1 MMKVR
6 QINKIHEF
14 KFSYKDLIQR
24 SSVNSGPGLVLF
36 LGGLL
41 AKTAWAMHQE
51 ASVASSSAVNAHKL
65 PSTHGVAEP
74 DQSIEEKGQTA
85 AQSHADAS
93 TSALAVPQATAE
105 HAALASQANHSEDS
119 ADPGRDP
126 QGLQV
131 AALDAVPKEVTA
143 SQPELA
149 AVKLTVDLSDLN
161 LGTVHQLPTIT
172 VPLPEYLA
180 PAPAITALEGPESY
194 LKWLGLFVGGGTA
207 GAWTDFAAG
216 VVSSSTT
223 IGGYAIDGALYNS
236 VVYRYDSAKSSSNYT
251 DIFGDGSVYDYVW
264 GGSAGLRYTTSAGAY
279 YALPTSG
286 GSGGAIK
293 VMASTSSYDMG
304 WDSSMTYGF
313 NTPLIMSSPYD
324 TGTGQVV
331 NPFTTLIQ
339 GLLGDTTAPTNA
351 EITAAASKVSAAFG
365 LSTYYSSLGITSASE
380 LLYFNPLD
388 YTSSSVSTTKNAAIA
403 MQAQAIQ
410 IVATISGG
418 TQAVLAQNT
427 SMDEVSV
434 TKAILSSLVSYVDS
448 NYAAGVD
455 LSSATVIDS
464 LMSSVTADD
473 SSGSSATV
481 YLSDQALSTIAAV
494 NDYVYLNSTD
504 TSLTEAYAVQL
515 QLMKNTDYS
524 DAAFE
529 ALSNVV
535 IDASNGDTILAL
547 TFTSTAMGAKVN
559 NIMSSLVADP
569 MIKIDLSSIS
579 YTTGDSLVV
588 SDLTNTYEHTFSTA
602 ELKAGI
608 TAGYITFNLSD
619 LESSGVSL
627 SLSEAETFVV
637 KAYLNKSGSTVDG
650 SGYLA
655 FMQNTTGNNIAYISG
670 TPTGTATEDS
680 STTASGTLT
689 VTDTDSGED
698 VFATPS
704 SLVGSYGTFTFTT
717 AGAWTYTLDS
727 TNATIQALGAGVT
740 TTDTL
745 TVYSADGTDSQK
757 ITVTITGVNDAS
769 TISGTSTASLTET
782 NAVQSATGTLSVSD
796 VDSNNTTTFVAQTNA
811 AGSNGYGKFTVTTA
825 GVWTYTMN
833 SAQNAFVSGTTY
845 TDSVTVAASDGTTQ
859 TVTVTMTGTDDASTI
874 SGTSTASLTE
884 TNAVQTATGTLTVT
898 DVDSTTTFV
907 EQTDTAGT
915 NGYGTFSVTTGGVW
929 TYTMNSAQNAFVS
942 GATYTDSVT
951 VATSDGTTQT
961 VTVTMTGT
969 DDASTITGTSTA
981 SLTETD
987 AVQTA
992 TGTLTVTDVDST
1004 TTFVAQTNAA
1014 GSNGYGKF
1022 TVTTGGVWTYAMNT
1036 AHNEFVSGTTY
1047 TDSVT
1052 VATSDGT
1059 TQTVTVTM
1067 TGTDDASTISGTST
1081 ASLTETNAVQTA
1093 TGTLTVTDVD
1103 STTTFVA
1110 QTDTAGDNGYGTF
1123 SVTTGGVWTYTMDS
1137 AQNAFE
1143 YNTTYTDSVT
1153 VATSDGT
1160 TQTVTVTMTG
1170 TNDAATIV
1178 GTTSMTLTETDAA
1191 QSTSGTLVAA
1201 DDDSA
1206 TTFVAQTNV
1215 AGDNGYGIFSVTTGG
1230 VWTYTMNSAQ
1240 DAFVSGTTY
1249 TDSISVA
1256 TADGTT
1262 QTVTVSIVGTND
1274 SATIS
1279 GDTSGSITDYNS
1291 TSQSTTDKLTLTST
1305 DLDGTTNLFIAQT
1318 AAGTYGSFVLT
1329 NDGSWTYSMTSAQN
1343 FDAGSNHTD
1352 SFTAYAADGT
1362 AQTVTLTIKT
1372 PGVASATLTETDAA
1386 QSVTGT
1392 LSSATYVSQTD
1403 AAGSNGYGKFTLA
1416 TDGSWTYTM
1425 DSAQNAFAS
1434 GTYYT
1439 DTLTAT
1445 DSDGNTT
1452 TITVTITGTN
1462 DSATI
1467 SGTSTATL
1475 TESDVAQTA
1484 TGTLTVTDVDS
1495 SATFV
1500 AQTNVA
1506 GTNGYGTFSLT
1517 TGGVWT
1523 YTMNSAQNAFVSG
1536 TNYTDSFTAAS
1547 ADGTTKTVTV
1557 TMTGTN
1563 DAATFGGT
1571 TSASLTETNSAQT
1584 ASGTLTVTDVDSTA
1598 TFVAQTLVAGSNG
1611 YGKFSITTAGV
1622 WTYTMNSAQNAFVVG
1637 TTYTDTFTVKS
1648 YDGSSQVVTVSIAGS
1663 NDAAVI
1669 SGTSTYSL
1677 TETNAVLTT
1686 TGTLTSTDVD
1696 GTANLFTAETVT
1708 GSYGSLIML
1717 TTGAWTYTSNTA
1729 KDSFVKSTVYTDTF
1743 TVHAGDGT
1751 ASTITVNITGT
1762 NDAAVISGTT
1772 TYSLTE
1778 TDAVLTTSG
1787 TLTSTDVDGTANL
1800 FTAET
1805 VSGSYGSL
1813 VMSSSGAWT
1822 YTAASI
1828 YNSMVA
1834 GAVVSDTF
1842 TVHAADGTSSSI
1854 TVSITG
1860 SNDTPVMSSSTAS
1873 ITLDQGAT
1881 SQTIATVSAT
1891 DADLVGSL
1899 TYSISRQNGDASA
1912 DYFTVDSSTGVVTF
1926 TSAGAISTAVD
1937 ATDTNG
1943 DGVMDT
1949 PYVIHVIATDDKGAY
1964 ATETITVN
1972 VDMAVS
1978 SSGLT
1983 ATLPG
1988 ATSNW
1993 SFAPQTTTSGDST
2006 VSDGFRMTSTTNSSV
2021 YINLPSTVT
2030 SLSFT
2035 DGSSLTLSNDASTGT
2050 VTDTSTSN
2058 HNFTI
2063 TTGVTE
2069 NTLIQVKAASTQT
2082 ITGVTDTTVD
2092 PDLGTST
2099 NYRDDT
2105 LQITDAAFSAATFSM
2120 SGSSLLITMSGSGA
2134 VKTLS
2139 EIETVKFTDHTVR
2152 IVGASGYASFTEA
2165 INQGNTSHAQENDY
2179 LYVTTTPTDLTHL
2192 TLVSGTTD
2200 FYTYHG

>member
-1 MMKVR
+1 MKKVR

-51 ASVASSSAVNAHKL
+51 AGVASSSAVNAHKL

-93 TSALAVPQATAE
+93 TSALELPKATAE
-105 HAALASQANHSEDS
+105 PETSASLALQSEDS
-119 ADPGRDP
+119 ADHGNNPA
-126 QGLQV
+126 GLQL
-131 AALDAVPKEVTA
+131 AALDTVPKEVIT
-143 SQPELA
+143 SNPELPA
-149 AVKLTVDLSDLN
+149 AKLTVDLSDLS
-161 LGTVHQLPTIT
+161 LGMVHQLPTIT

-194 LKWLGLFVGGGTA
+194 LKWLGLFVGGGTV

-216 VVSSSTT
+216 VVSSSTSSSY
-223 IGGYAIDGALYNS
+223 GGYAIDGALYNS

-304 WDSSMTYGF
+304 WDSSKTYGF
-313 NTPLIMSSPYD
+313 NTPLIMTSPYD

-339 GLLGDTTAPTNA
+339 GLIDNDSTLSIA
-351 EITAAASKVSAAFG
+351 TAASRVSTAFG
-365 LSTYYSSLGITSASE
+365 LTSYYDSLGITSDSE

-388 YTSSSVSTTKNAAIA
+388 YTSSSATKTAAIA

-410 IVATISGG
+410 IVATISAG
-418 TQAVLAQNT
+418 TQAVLAQN
-427 SMDEVSV
+427 SNMDEVSV
-434 TKAILSSLVSYVDS
+434 TKALLSSLVSYVDS
-448 NYAAGVD
+448 NYADGVD

-464 LMSSVTADD
+464 VLSSVTADN
-473 SSGSSATV
+473 SSGTSTTV
-481 YLSDQALSTIAAV
+481 YLTDQALSTIATA
-494 NDYVYLNSTD
+494 NSFVSSAT
-504 TSLTEAYAVQL
+504 TLANAYAAQL
-515 QLMKNTDYS
+515 QVMKNTDYS
-524 DAAFE
+524 DAAFK
-529 ALSNVV
+529 AISSLVS
-535 IDASNGDTILAL
+535 DAVNGDTILSIS
-547 TFTSTAMGAKVN
+547 FTSTSVGKTNDNMMQSV
-559 NIMSSLVADP
+559 VADP
-569 MIKIDLSSIS
+569 TFKLDLSSVS
-579 YTTGDSLVV
+579 YTSGDSLVI
-588 SDLTNTYEHTFSTA
+588 SDLTNTYEYTLTTA

-627 SLSEAETFVV
+627 SLSELETFVM
-637 KAYLNKSGSTVDG
+637 KAYLNKSGSSPVNG

-680 STTASGTLT
+680 STTASGALT
-689 VTDTDSGED
+689 VSDADSGED

-757 ITVTITGVNDAS
+757 ITVTITGVNDLS

-782 NAVQSATGTLSVSD
+782 NAVQTATGTLSVSD

-833 SAQNAFVSGTTY
+833 SAQNA
-845 TDSVTVAASDGTTQ
+845 
-859 TVTVTMTGTDDASTI
+859 
-874 SGTSTASLTE
+874 
-884 TNAVQTATGTLTVT
+884 
-898 DVDSTTTFV
+898 
-907 EQTDTAGT
+907 
-915 NGYGTFSVTTGGVW
+915 
-929 TYTMNSAQNAFVS
+929 
-942 GATYTDSVT
+942 
-951 VATSDGTTQT
+951 
-961 VTVTMTGT
+961 
-969 DDASTITGTSTA
+969 
-981 SLTETD
+981 
-987 AVQTA
+987 
-992 TGTLTVTDVDST
+992 
-1004 TTFVAQTNAA
+1004 
-1014 GSNGYGKF
+1014 
-1022 TVTTGGVWTYAMNT
+1022 
-1036 AHNEFVSGTTY
+1036 FVSGTTY

-1110 QTDTAGDNGYGTF
+1110 QTDTAGTNGYGTF
-1123 SVTTGGVWTYTMDS
+1123 SVTTGGVWTYTMNSAQNAFVSGATYTDSVTVATSDGTTQTVTVTMTGTDDASTISGTSTASLTETDAVQTATGTLTVTDVDSTTTFVAQTNAAGSNGYGKFTVTTGGVWTYTMNTAHNEFVSGTTYTDSVTVATSDGTTQTVTVTMTGTDDASTISGTSTAYLTETNAVQTATGTLTVTDVDSTTTFVAQTDTAGTNGYGTFSVTTAGVWTYTMDS

-1143 YNTTYTDSVT
+1143 SGSTYTDSVT

-1170 TNDAATIV
+1170 TNDAATIT
-1178 GTTSMTLTETDAA
+1178 GTSTMTLTETDAA
-1191 QSTSGTLVAA
+1191 QSTTGTLVATDA
-1201 DDDSA
+1201 DSA

-1215 AGDNGYGIFSVTTGG
+1215 AGGNGYGIFSVTTGG

-1240 DAFVSGTTY
+1240 NAFVSGTTY

-1279 GDTSGSITDYNS
+1279 GDTSGSITDYN
-1291 TSQSTTDKLTLTST
+1291 TASQSTTGTLTST
-1305 DLDGTTNLFIAQT
+1305 DLDGTANLFTAET
-1318 AAGTYGSFVLT
+1318 AAGTYGSFVLAT
-1329 NDGSWTYSMTSAQN
+1329 DGSWTYSMTSAQN

-1392 LSSATYVSQTD
+1392 LSSATYVAQTD
-1403 AAGSNGYGKFTLA
+1403 ASGSNGYGTFTLG
-1416 TDGSWTYTM
+1416 TDGAWTYTM

-1434 GTYYT
+1434 GTAYT

-1500 AQTNVA
+1500 AQTSVA

-1571 TSASLTETNSAQT
+1571 TSASLTETNAAQT

-1622 WTYTMNSAQNAFVVG
+1622 WTYTMNSAQNAFVDG

-1648 YDGSSQVVTVSIAGS
+1648 YDGSSQVVTVTITGS
-1663 NDAAVI
+1663 DDASTI
-1669 SGTSTYSL
+1669 SGTSTATL
-1677 TETNAVLTT
+1677 TESDVVQSTS
-1686 TGTLTSTDVD
+1686 GTLTVTDIDNSATFVAQAD
-1696 GTANLFTAETVT
+1696 VAGSNGYGKFSVTTAGV
-1708 GSYGSLIML
+1708 
-1717 TTGAWTYTSNTA
+1717 WTYTMNSA
-1729 KDSFVKSTVYTDTF
+1729 QDAFVLGTNYTDSL
-1743 TVHAGDGT
+1743 TVTSAGGT
-1751 ASTITVNITGT
+1751 TKTVTVTMTGT

-1813 VMSSSGAWT
+1813 VMTSSGTWT
-1822 YTAASI
+1822 YTAAST

-1881 SQTIATVSAT
+1881 SQTIATVSAS
-1891 DADLVGSL
+1891 DADLVGAL

-1912 DYFTVDSSTGVVTF
+1912 DYFTVDASTGVVTF
-1926 TSAGAISTAVD
+1926 TSAAAISTAVD

-1943 DGVMDT
+1943 DGLMDT

-1972 VDMAVS
+1972 VDMAVAA
-1978 SSGLT
+1978 SGLT
-1983 ATLPG
+1983 ASLPG
-1988 ATSNW
+1988 STSSW

-2006 VSDGFRMTSTTNSSV
+2006 VSDGFSMTSTTNSSV

-2035 DGSSLTLSNDASTGT
+2035 DGSSLTLANNASTGT